1 MQYKN
6 KTVLVTRSKE
16 QSADFI
22 ELLQNNSFEVFLLPL
37 IEFQSINHSELKS
50 LFKSELPFDWIIFTS
65 HNAVNYFF
73 KTISPDTIKGIKIA
87 VVGKKTAE
95 SLSNFGMKTDF
106 LPSDFTAETLGN
118 EIPVLP
124 NEKVFIPQSA
134 LSNNNLVERLKNKK
148 ALVETLVIYDNQTVK
163 YSKEELD
170 KMLNKPIDFIT
181 FTSGSFVKAYI
192 NNEIHLL
199 NAKIICIGPST
210 AKVAR
215 ENNLEVAAIPNEF
228 TIEGMIE
235 EIKKLS

>member
-1 MQYKN
+1 M
-6 KTVLVTRSKE
+6 
-16 QSADFI
+16 
-22 ELLQNNSFEVFLLPL
+22 
-37 IEFQSINHSELKS
+37 
-50 LFKSELPFDWIIFTS
+50 
-65 HNAVNYFF
+65 
-73 KTISPDTIKGIKIA
+73 
-87 VVGKKTAE
+87 
-95 SLSNFGMKTDF
+95 
-106 LPSDFTAETLGN
+106 
-118 EIPVLP
+118 
-124 NEKVFIPQSA
+124 
-134 LSNNNLVERLKNKK
+134 ERLKNKK

-170 KMLNKPIDFIT
+170 KILNKPIDFIT